1 MRRFMLYAFLM
12 ASSVVLFA
20 QQPADEELKKKGPY
34 IRFEPSE
41 INLGNISTND
51 VTEDI
56 GNIEIEFYNDGVQ
69 PLILNQVTGCCGT
82 RINDWTRKPIAPGQ
96 KGTIKVWFR
105 VSPQPHRI
113 SRTITVQS
121 NAINGNNKKMA
132 ILGEVVIPSSANEIQ
147 LP

>member
-121 NAINGNNKKMA
+121 NAING
-132 ILGEVVIPSSANEIQ
+132 
-147 LP
+147 